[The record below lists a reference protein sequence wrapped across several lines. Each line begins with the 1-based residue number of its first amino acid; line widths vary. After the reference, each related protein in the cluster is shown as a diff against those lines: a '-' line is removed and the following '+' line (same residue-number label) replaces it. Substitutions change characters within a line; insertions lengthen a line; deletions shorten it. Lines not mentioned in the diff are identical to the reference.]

1 MQEAKALAEA
11 QRAEAIALAK
21 RRQVE
26 QQQQQRQEALRA
38 QLERDRLNR
47 LETERAALAH
57 MHHAKSLLFYGCSTA
72 PAACLPGLA
81 ASRAVG
87 ALSLAAS
94 LTASLVQ

>member
-72 PAACLPGLA
+72 PRRLFAFGVLRP
-81 ASRAVG
+81 RAQ
-87 ALSLAAS
+87 LERS
-94 LTASLVQ
+94 QPR